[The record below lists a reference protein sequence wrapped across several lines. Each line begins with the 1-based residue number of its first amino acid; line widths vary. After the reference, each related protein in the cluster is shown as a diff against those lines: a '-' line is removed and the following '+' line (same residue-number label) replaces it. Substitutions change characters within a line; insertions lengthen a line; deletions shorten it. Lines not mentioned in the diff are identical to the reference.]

1 MKKLI
6 YIEENFITPEECQ
19 QLIDYTND
27 ALGGVVTAVG
37 HDSDYIPPDSSIANP
52 QEDDYDYAAHYARLD
67 EKLDDANY
75 QGHADFVDTKEET
88 VDFYTTVVKKV
99 TRICKLFD
107 DRANPD
113 YVGII
118 KWSPGTYMKPHY
130 DSSAK
135 DDQGIYDLFAAL
147 LYLNDDFEGG
157 YTGFKEFEVQP
168 KAGKLLIFSN
178 SQHKHHVTRVVGADR
193 YALSFWY
200 NTSTDTYQSD

>member
-1 MKKLI
+1 VKKLI
-6 YIEENFITPEECQ
+6 YIEENFISPSECKK
-19 QLIDYTND
+19 LIDC
-27 ALGGVVTAVG
+27 AEMTAVG
-37 HDSDYIPPDSSIANP
+37 HEEDTIPPGEI
-52 QEDDYDYAAHYARLD
+52 QEDDYDYAAHYARQD
-67 EKLDDANY
+67 EKLDSAQY
-75 QGHADFVDTKEET
+75 QGHAEFIDMKGET
-88 VDFYTTVVKKV
+88 DDLYTNVVNRV

-113 YVGII
+113 YVGVIR
-118 KWSPGTYMKPHY
+118 WTPGTFMKPHY
-130 DSSAK
+130 DNSAK
-135 DDQGIYDLFAAL
+135 DGIYDLFAAL

-168 KAGKLLIFSN
+168 KTGKLLIFSN

>member
-1 MKKLI
+1 VKKII
-6 YIEENFITPEECQ
+6 YIEENFISPSECKK
-19 QLIDYTND
+19 LIDYAD
-27 ALGGVVTAVG
+27 MIAVG
-37 HDSDYIPPDSSIANP
+37 HEADTIPPSEP
-52 QEDDYDYAAHYARLD
+52 QEDDYDYAAHYARHD
-67 EKLDDANY
+67 EKLDSAQY
-75 QGHADFVDTKEET
+75 QGHADFIDMKGEAD
-88 VDFYTTVVKKV
+88 DFYNNVVNRV

-113 YVGII
+113 YVGVIR
-118 KWSPGTYMKPHY
+118 WTPGTFMKPHY

-135 DDQGIYDLFAAL
+135 DGIYDLFVAL

-193 YALSFWY
+193 YALSFWF
-200 NTSTDTYQSD
+200 NTSSV

>member
-1 MKKLI
+1 MKKII
-6 YIEENFITPEECQ
+6 YIEENFISPSECKK
-19 QLIDYTND
+19 LIDR
-27 ALGGVVTAVG
+27 AEMTAVG
-37 HDSDYIPPDSSIANP
+37 HEEDTIPPGEI
-52 QEDDYDYAAHYARLD
+52 QEDDYDYAAHYARQD
-67 EKLDDANY
+67 EKLDSAQY
-75 QGHADFVDTKEET
+75 QGHADFIDMKGET
-88 VDFYTTVVKKV
+88 DDFYNNVVNRV

-113 YVGII
+113 YVGVIRW
-118 KWSPGTYMKPHY
+118 KPGTFMKPHY

-135 DDQGIYDLFAAL
+135 DGIYDLFAAL

-178 SQHKHHVTRVVGADR
+178 SQHKHHVTRVVGEDR

>member
-6 YIEENFITPEECQ
+6 YIEENFISLSECKKF
-19 QLIDYTND
+19 IDR
-27 ALGGVVTAVG
+27 AEMTAVG
-37 HDSDYIPPDSSIANP
+37 HEEDTIPPGEI
-52 QEDDYDYAAHYARLD
+52 QEDDYDYAAHYARQDEMLD
-67 EKLDDANY
+67 SAQY
-75 QGHADFVDTKEET
+75 QGHADFIDMKGET
-88 VDFYTTVVKKV
+88 DDFYNNVVNRV

-113 YVGII
+113 YVGVIRW
-118 KWSPGTYMKPHY
+118 KPGTFMKPHY

-135 DDQGIYDLFAAL
+135 DGIYDLFAAL

-168 KAGKLLIFSN
+168 KVGKLLIFSN

-193 YALSFWY
+193 YALSFWF
-200 NTSTDTYQSD
+200 NTSSA

>member
-6 YIEENFITPEECQ
+6 YIEENFITPGECKK
-19 QLIDYTND
+19 LIDYTND

-37 HDSDYIPPDSSIANP
+37 HDSDYIPPDCSIAHP
-52 QEDDYDYAAHYARLD
+52 QEDDSDYAAHYARQD
-67 EKLDDANY
+67 EKLDDA
-75 QGHADFVDTKEET
+75 
-88 VDFYTTVVKKV
+88 
-99 TRICKLFD
+99 
-107 DRANPD
+107 
-113 YVGII
+113 
-118 KWSPGTYMKPHY
+118 YMKPHY

-193 YALSFWY
+193 YALSFWF
-200 NTSTDTYQSD
+200 NTSSA

>member
-6 YIEENFITPEECQ
+6 YIEENFISLSECKK
-19 QLIDYTND
+19 LIDR
-27 ALGGVVTAVG
+27 AEMTAVD
-37 HDSDYIPPDSSIANP
+37 HEEDTIPPGEI
-52 QEDDYDYAAHYARLD
+52 QEDDYDYAAHYARQD
-67 EKLDDANY
+67 EKLDSAQY
-75 QGHADFVDTKEET
+75 QGHADFIDMKGET
-88 VDFYTTVVKKV
+88 DDFYTNVVNRV

-113 YVGII
+113 YVGVIR
-118 KWSPGTYMKPHY
+118 WTPGTFMKPHY
-130 DSSAK
+130 DNSAK
-135 DDQGIYDLFAAL
+135 DGIYDLFAAL

-193 YALSFWY
+193 YALSFWF
-200 NTSTDTYQSD
+200 NTSSA

>member
-1 MKKLI
+1 MKKII
-6 YIEENFITPEECQ
+6 YIEENFISPSECKK
-19 QLIDYTND
+19 LIDCAD
-27 ALGGVVTAVG
+27 MIAVG
-37 HDSDYIPPDSSIANP
+37 HQSDTNPPDEP
-52 QEDDYDYAAHYARLD
+52 QEDDYDYAAHYARQDEILD
-67 EKLDDANY
+67 SAQY
-75 QGHADFVDTKEET
+75 QGHADFIDMKGET
-88 VDFYTTVVKKV
+88 DDLYTNVVNRV

-113 YVGII
+113 YVGVIR
-118 KWSPGTYMKPHY
+118 WTPGTFMKPHY
-130 DSSAK
+130 DNSAK
-135 DDQGIYDLFAAL
+135 DGIYDLFAAL

-200 NTSTDTYQSD
+200 NTSTDKYQSD